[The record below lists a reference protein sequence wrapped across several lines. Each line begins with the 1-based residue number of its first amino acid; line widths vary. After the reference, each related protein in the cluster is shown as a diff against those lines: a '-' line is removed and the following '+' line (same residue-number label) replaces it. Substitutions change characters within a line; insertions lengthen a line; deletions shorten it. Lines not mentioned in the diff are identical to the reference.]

1 MFVWRRDKVAKKL
14 LHKRP
19 GEVEQGPQLPW
30 RPRPQPKNLKL
41 VHHSVMK
48 QNCVALLLG
57 GMGPEDGQQ
66 RLIVDATFGH
76 GGHSEA
82 ILKATT
88 TPRVGEA
95 WRENQR
101 KIKDA
106 LALLPPKPT
115 GWCNVVALDMDP
127 KANTIARMLRNK
139 RFAKRRFHLQR
150 GMFGNM
156 RHHLQEAMTKLE
168 LDKDDQPGCAMDGP
182 VDGSVDG
189 ILLDLGLSARQRD
202 DERRGFRIR
211 GDGPLDMRMDAS
223 EGGGHANAADIVN
236 EHSEESLSRLLL
248 LLGEEQSAATIAQ
261 GIVAHREN
269 SGRIE
274 TTRELSNVIC
284 RAKGADPSLEHS
296 HANSVKTFLALRRS
310 VNSEIEEI
318 AKAVRQAE
326 RLLRPGGRLLVITS
340 SALESR
346 VINHFLL
353 KRGLPAVS
361 TGDVI
366 ELSGDN
372 VDEGL
377 WLRTHDAPNAGF
389 ADTCMPMPSEV
400 QANPQCRNTVLWC
413 LTRGEAPVDVE
424 QWDLELQ
431 SLAVDEI
438 LDVAPAPHHLI

>member
-1 MFVWRRDKVAKKL
+1 M
-14 LHKRP
+14 
-19 GEVEQGPQLPW
+19 Q
-30 RPRPQPKNLKL
+30 
-41 VHHSVMK
+41 
-48 QNCVALLLG
+48 
-57 GMGPEDGQQ
+57 
-66 RLIVDATFGH
+66 
-76 GGHSEA
+76 
-82 ILKATT
+82 
-88 TPRVGEA
+88 
-95 WRENQR
+95 
-101 KIKDA
+101 
-106 LALLPPKPT
+106 
-115 GWCNVVALDMDP
+115 
-127 KANTIARMLRNK
+127 
-139 RFAKRRFHLQR
+139 
-150 GMFGNM
+150 
-156 RHHLQEAMTKLE
+156 
-168 LDKDDQPGCAMDGP
+168 
-182 VDGSVDG
+182 
-189 ILLDLGLSARQRD
+189 
-202 DERRGFRIR
+202 
-211 GDGPLDMRMDAS
+211 
-223 EGGGHANAADIVN
+223 
-236 EHSEESLSRLLL
+236 
-248 LLGEEQSAATIAQ
+248 
-261 GIVAHREN
+261 
-269 SGRIE
+269 
-274 TTRELSNVIC
+274 
-284 RAKGADPSLEHS
+284 
-296 HANSVKTFLALRRS
+296 ALRRS

-326 RLLRPGGRLLVITS
+326 RFHCTISPALTLLCNFDHQFLPRLLRPGGRLLVITS